1 MRRSILTTYVCGNR
15 RALAQ
20 DIDASQQS
28 GRCVDVRTPL
38 IDLPLPAGRPA
49 PSAHGQAVADG
60 GQAGIDTFIAAARH
74 GEPFAVV
81 ISDLGM
87 PYIDGRKVAAA
98 VKGES
103 SWTPV
108 LLVTGWG
115 YGMRADSDYP
125 AHVDRLLSKPT
136 NVEELRQALAELTA

>member
-1 MRRSILTTYVCGNR
+1 VDDDARVLSAMRRILEGNGH
-15 RALAQ
+15 
-20 DIDASQQS
+20 S
-28 GRCVDVRTPL
+28 VT
-38 IDLPLPAGRPA
+38 
-49 PSAHGQAVADG
+49 VADG
-60 GQAGIDTFIAAARH
+60 AQAGIDTFIAAARH

-81 ISDLGM
+81 VSDLGM

-103 SWTPV
+103 PWTPV

-136 NVEELRQALAELTA
+136 TVEELRQALAELTAGPPHLACQRSLAEATVEHSSKHC